1 MEISH
6 LMALIT
12 SRLNAPE
19 PMIRLVG
26 EVFQI
31 IFWEVLRIIFWG
43 GVADNLV
50 QMNHLSKDKAWLD
63 ANHLLPNG
71 SALKSLNRIPM
82 IESKISGAVLF
93 NNKNNNNNNNIN
105 DSTLVR
111 ET

>member
-43 GVADNLV
+43 GVADYFLEKE
-50 QMNHLSKDKAWLD
+50 L
-63 ANHLLPNG
+63 
-71 SALKSLNRIPM
+71 RIIFL
-82 IESKISGAVLF
+82 IESCLTTASSPCSAEPSFKRQSMA
-93 NNKNNNNNNNIN
+93 
-105 DSTLVR
+105 
-111 ET
+111 